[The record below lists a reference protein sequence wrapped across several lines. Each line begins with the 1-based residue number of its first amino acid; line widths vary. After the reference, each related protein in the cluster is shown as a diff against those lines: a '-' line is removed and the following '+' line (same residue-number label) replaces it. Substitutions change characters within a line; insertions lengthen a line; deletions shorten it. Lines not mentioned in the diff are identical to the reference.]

1 MRTSSLLLL
10 LIPFVASCNALG
22 GVPDSA
28 IDNAKNAAASCI
40 RVNGLWGSGV
50 VTTANTDKGVIVDG
64 SITVNPENC
73 GMTIV
78 NRPRPLPA
86 VSPREVSPP
95 LLPAPSQ

>member
-1 MRTSSLLLL
+1 MRTSSLSLL

-22 GVPDSA
+22 GVPPEA
-28 IDNAKNAAASCI
+28 ISNAKNAAASCI
-40 RVNGLWGSGV
+40 RVSGLWGNGV

-78 NRPRPLPA
+78 NRPKPEPPAGPRAGTPPALTSPL
-86 VSPREVSPP
+86 
-95 LLPAPSQ
+95 Q